1 MVSNKSKNIILTENG
16 SGSIFKIGKFE
27 NTDKFFRRQN
37 MSILLGL
44 ALFLLGGFIGVT
56 TICILLVGAGSE
68 RILKCTTKEKNNLQ
82 KNEKEIRCND

>member
-1 MVSNKSKNIILTENG
+1 
-16 SGSIFKIGKFE
+16 
-27 NTDKFFRRQN
+27 